1 MPHRTHIQDPAPLH
15 DQVGRLYFRVVLP
28 AAMVALTLSSGG
40 QDNPVLPLLTV
51 LAGLGAAL
59 HLLLPARLRDAVRYG
74 FAVTTIAFVLGV
86 AAFGHLPALRGTPAQ
101 LSVALLFTP
110 ATLMAWTLLFADRPR
125 TALALNVTLTLSM
138 TLLVWRWQAQG
149 LQSGPLLNL
158 PLLVAVIGAAVVYYA
173 LTFAHMNA
181 RYHAG
186 EQERVRDPL
195 TGLLNRRALNE
206 RPDGPEPL
214 HVAVLDI
221 DHFKRVNDTHGHLAG
236 DRVLRAVADVIQDAL
251 AGHGEAYR
259 WGGEEFVL
267 LLPAGSDAPAVL
279 EGVRREIA
287 ARQFTGGQ
295 RVTLSAGLTRRGDGE
310 DLGRAF
316 ERADS
321 ALRAAKDAG
330 RDRVVLAAPGGTGA
344 APLDKRAAGR

>member
-1 MPHRTHIQDPAPLH
+1 MPHRPHIQDPAPLH

-28 AAMVALTLSSGG
+28 TVAVALTLSSEWSDG
-40 QDNPVLPLLTV
+40 PVLPLLTL
-51 LAGLGAAL
+51 LAALGAAL
-59 HLLLPARLRDAVRYG
+59 HALLPARGRDALRYV
-74 FAVTTIAFVLGV
+74 FALVATGFVLLV
-86 AAFGHLPALRGTPAQ
+86 AALGGAPPFQGTAAQ
-101 LSVALLFTP
+101 LTVALLFTP
-110 ATLMAWTLLFADRPR
+110 ATLMAWTLMFADRPR
-125 TALALNVTLTLSM
+125 TALGLNTGLTLSVC
-138 TLLVWRWQAQG
+138 LLVWRWQREG
-149 LQSGPLLNL
+149 LHPAPQLNL
-158 PLLVAVIGAAVVYYA
+158 PLLVLVIGMTVTYYA
-173 LTFAHMNA
+173 VTFAQMNA

-267 LLPAGSDAPAVL
+267 LLPAGSDAPAML

-330 RDRVVLAAPGGTGA
+330 RDRVVLAAPGGLGA